1 MLGVLTEMQHRLWSC
16 VSLVR
21 GLDAASR
28 NALKCTSSF
37 MYSVYVYWLLACV
50 LMEYFLVEIQCW
62 R

>member
-21 GLDAASR
+21 GLDVASR

-37 MYSVYVYWLLACV
+37 MYSVCILAISVCFNGV
-50 LMEYFLVEIQCW
+50 FFG
-62 R
+62 